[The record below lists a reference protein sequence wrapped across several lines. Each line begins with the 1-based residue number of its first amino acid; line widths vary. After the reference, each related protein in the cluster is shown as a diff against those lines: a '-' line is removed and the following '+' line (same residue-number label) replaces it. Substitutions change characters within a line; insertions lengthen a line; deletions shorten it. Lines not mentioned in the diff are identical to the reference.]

1 MSVEDVVRELFKK
14 QDQGGLP
21 AKATERDQPETLWGR
36 SFPSRGNGRA
46 KALGCVDLV
55 FPGTARGSVWPEGRG
70 RRGEGRGIRAARRS
84 RVRQAPGHCRG
95 LAFYSVRRDWQRAL
109 TRGLM
114 GTHVFISATVG
125 AVELTSVTGVGLDRP
140 SVLWLRPGLPVWLP
154 TRPLL
159 APAWLGGP
167 GTALP
172 GPLICGL
179 SHVHPPSPSLA
190 LYEPHYTLA

>member
-1 MSVEDVVRELFKK
+1 M
-14 QDQGGLP
+14 
-21 AKATERDQPETLWGR
+21 
-36 SFPSRGNGRA
+36 
-46 KALGCVDLV
+46 
-55 FPGTARGSVWPEGRG
+55 ARGERARG
-70 RRGEGRGIRAARRS
+70 RGEGNQSGEEGPG
-84 RVRQAPGHCRG
+84 QAGPRPLQG
-95 LAFYSVRRDWQRAL
+95 LGFYSVRRDWQRAL

-125 AVELTSVTGVGLDRP
+125 AVELTSLTGVGLDRP

>member
-70 RRGEGRGIRAARRS
+70 EGNQSGEEGPG
-84 RVRQAPGHCRG
+84 QAGPRPPQG
-95 LAFYSVRRDWQRAL
+95 LGFYSVRRDWQRAL

-125 AVELTSVTGVGLDRP
+125 AVELTSLTGVGLNRP

-179 SHVHPPSPSLA
+179 SHVHPSSPSLA

>member
-1 MSVEDVVRELFKK
+1 MLSGTYLKSKIREASLRK
-14 QDQGGLP
+14 QQRGTSLRLSGGGAFP
-21 AKATERDQPETLWGR
+21 AEGMAVQRPWGALTWCFQAQPG
-36 SFPSRGNGRA
+36 GQ
-46 KALGCVDLV
+46 C
-55 FPGTARGSVWPEGRG
+55 G
-70 RRGEGRGIRAARRS
+70 RRGEGRGIRAARRG

-125 AVELTSVTGVGLDRP
+125 AVELTSLTGVGLDRP